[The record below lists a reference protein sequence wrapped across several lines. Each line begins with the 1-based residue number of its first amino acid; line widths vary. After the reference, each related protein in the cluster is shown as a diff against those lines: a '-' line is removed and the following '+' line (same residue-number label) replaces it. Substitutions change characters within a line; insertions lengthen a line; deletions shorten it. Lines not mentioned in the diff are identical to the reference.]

1 MLIWNG
7 SGRITLKELDEHI
20 ALLLKRI
27 PESPGVYQYFNTDG
41 QIIYVGKA
49 KNLHRRVN
57 SYFQKDQQTYKTKQ
71 LVKHIADIKYIVVN
85 SEQDAFLLENN
96 LIKQHQPHYNILLKD
111 GKSYPSIC
119 ITKEAFP
126 RIYKTRNIDKR
137 IGEYFGPYSYS
148 NVVDL
153 LLELIH
159 KLYPL
164 RTCQMA
170 ITKDSIAKNKHK
182 VCLKYHLGTCCGI
195 CENKVSQ
202 DEYSN
207 WIRFA
212 KQIIQGNAQEIEK
225 ELQQQMLT
233 LSDQMKYEEAALVK
247 EKYELLER
255 FRSKTVIT
263 NTNAGEIDVFGYAE
277 DGDKVYISILHLN
290 HGSIVQGQT
299 VEYRKQMDEPKEEM
313 LAFGMQELREQL
325 NSQTKEVIVP
335 FIPDVIDENIH
346 IHVAISGDKK
356 KLLDLAN
363 RNVEQYKQDRIKQND
378 KLNPEQRATRILGQL
393 QSLLQLPTLPV
404 FIDSFDN
411 SNIQGSNPVA
421 GCVVFKKAKPCK
433 SEYKRFQIKT
443 VVGADD
449 YASMREV
456 VRRRYQHL
464 IDDNQPLP
472 NLIIADGGIG
482 QMHAIREAVEDQL
495 GLNIPIAGLKKDSHH
510 RTQTLLYGFPPAE
523 IDMPVTSEVFRFM
536 TQIQDEVH
544 RFAISYHKS
553 KRSKA
558 QIKSQLDDIQGV
570 GPAYKQKLLRHFG
583 SISKIKSA
591 TIDELTEIVGTSR
604 ASSIYEFFNS
614 DLSL

>member
-1 MLIWNG
+1 M
-7 SGRITLKELDEHI
+7 KQKDEHI

-27 PESPGVYQYFNTDG
+27 PENPGVYQYFNTDG

-71 LVKHIADIKYIVVN
+71 LVKHIADIKYIVVD

-119 ITKEAFP
+119 ITKEDYP
-126 RIYKTRNIDKR
+126 RIFKTRTIDKK
-137 IGEYFGPYSYS
+137 IGDYFGPFSYG
-148 NVVDL
+148 NTVDL
-153 LLELIH
+153 FLELIH
-159 KLYPL
+159 KLYPI
-164 RTCQMA
+164 RTCKMPL
-170 ITKDSIAKNKHK
+170 TKDSVTKQKHK

-195 CENKVSQ
+195 CENKVSK
-202 DEYSN
+202 EIYN
-207 WIRFA
+207 EWISHA
-212 KQIIQGNAQEIEK
+212 KKIIQGNAHEIEK
-225 ELQQQMLT
+225 DLQQKMLT
-233 LSDQMKYEEAALVK
+233 LSEQMKYEQAATVK

-263 NTNAGEIDVFGYAE
+263 NTKAGEIDVFGYTE
-277 DGDKVYISILHLN
+277 DGEKVYISILHLN
-290 HGSIVQGQT
+290 NGSIVQGQT
-299 VEYRKQMDEPKEEM
+299 VEYRKQLDEPKEEM
-313 LAFGMQELREQL
+313 LAFGMQELREQIG
-325 NSQTKEVIVP
+325 SKTKEVIVP
-335 FIPDVIDENIH
+335 FIPDVIDENL
-346 IHVAISGDKK
+346 HVNIANSGDKK

-363 RNVEQYKQDRIKQND
+363 HNVEQYKQDRIKQND
-378 KLNPEQRATRILGQL
+378 KLNPDQRATRILGQL
-393 QSLLQLPTLPV
+393 QSLLQLPPLPV

-411 SNIQGSNPVA
+411 SNIQGSSPVA

-443 VVGADD
+443 VSGPDD

-456 VRRRYQHL
+456 VRRRYQDL
-464 IDDNQPLP
+464 IDNNQPLP

-495 GLNIPIAGLKKDSHH
+495 GLHIPIAGLKKDTHH
-510 RTQTLLYGFPPAE
+510 RTQTLLYGFPPVE
-523 IDMPVTSEVFRFM
+523 IDMPITSEIFRFM
-536 TQIQDEVH
+536 VQIQDEVH
-544 RFAISYHKS
+544 RFAISYHKN

-570 GPAYKQKLLRHFG
+570 GPIIKQKLLRHFG
-583 SISKIKSA
+583 SVTKIKSA
-591 TIDELTEIVGTSR
+591 SIDELAQIVGTSR
-604 ASSIYEFFNS
+604 ASTIYEHFQAN
-614 DLSL
+614 LSL